1 MPVTFR
7 ARPDRDERV
16 EGSGSVGWCNP
27 RTQLSD
33 TNRSQA
39 RAGRDALSYGL
50 SGLLLRPS
58 FLRRGSYSITTANSH
73 AFLLVE
79 ALTRGGPLSDGLQD
93 VGGHRSA
100 TLRRARGGSQTA
112 FLRLSSPDAY
122 RHLSIG
128 FVRGDPPI
136 MVSRVFAGAARADQ
150 PKLKSIKLCLRD
162 CCSDVGKQSTSNDR
176 RCANML
182 SRSKPAVSASAGA
195 SF

>member
-1 MPVTFR
+1 M
-7 ARPDRDERV
+7 
-16 EGSGSVGWCNP
+16 GWSNP
-27 RTQLSD
+27 RTQFSD
-33 TNRSQA
+33 TNRTQA
-39 RAGRDALSYGL
+39 PAGRNALSYGL
-50 SGLLLRPS
+50 SGLFLRPS
-58 FLRRGSYSITTANSH
+58 LLRWSSRSITTAFSH
-73 AFLLVE
+73 AFLLLE
-79 ALTRGGPLSDGLQD
+79 TLTRGSNFAKCPQD

-112 FLRLSSPDAY
+112 FLRLSSPDAH

-136 MVSRVFAGAARADQ
+136 MVSRVFAGAARPDQ

-182 SRSKPAVSASAGA
+182 SRSKPVVSASAGA